1 MKLRVRFTTM
11 TDTKILLT
19 GASGYVYER
28 SIPDDDVELLLTLRN
43 LAAARF

>member
-1 MKLRVRFTTM
+1 M

-19 GASGYVYER
+19 GASGYMHEQ

-43 LAAARF
+43 LEAARF